1 MTSQA
6 ESERHSTPVDSE
18 ALAARLS
25 VLGHAD
31 DGALLQPSLRSIAV
45 ACDDLFNVDGTGIM
59 LADESG
65 ELRYVVATDDV
76 GRRLEHAQ
84 LQTSQGPCIDAYVR
98 REPVTVRD
106 LGDDDRWHRLGEAL
120 AGSGIR
126 AVLGVPIHLDGAP
139 VGTLNV
145 YRTTPVAWREDA
157 AAALTRFAD
166 VAEQLMR
173 AAVAAER
180 AGELAAQLTYA
191 LEHRAPI
198 ERAVGYLMARR
209 GLAQVDAFELLR
221 SAARSSRRRI
231 GEVAADVLAAQD
243 LSVHQVKPVQPA
255 KPAKPAKPARP
266 AQPVKPAQP
275 R

>member
-1 MTSQA
+1 MTSQT
-6 ESERHSTPVDSE
+6 ESERRSASVDPE

-25 VLGHAD
+25 VLGSAD
-31 DGALLQPSLRSIAV
+31 EGALLQPSLRSIAV
-45 ACDDLFNVDGTGIM
+45 ACDDLFRVDGTGIM

-65 ELRYVVATDDV
+65 ELRYVVATDDA

-84 LQTSQGPCIDAYVR
+84 LQASEGPCVDAYVR
-98 REPVTVRD
+98 REPVTVPD
-106 LGDDDRWHRLGEAL
+106 LAGDDRWHRLAKAL
-120 AGSGIR
+120 SGSGIR
-126 AVLGVPIHLDGAP
+126 AVLGVPVQLDGAP

-145 YRTTPVAWREDA
+145 YRNTPVDWGDDLVG
-157 AAALTRFAD
+157 ALTRFAT

-198 ERAVGYLMARR
+198 ERAVGFLMARD
-209 GLAQVDAFELLR
+209 AMTQPEAFELLR

-231 GEVAADVLAAQD
+231 GDIANEV
-243 LSVHQVKPVQPA
+243 LSSGSATAPA
-255 KPAKPAKPARP
+255 VRTSPRRALGRSRRP
-266 AQPVKPAQP
+266 GATGTG
-275 R
+275 